1 MPCYEVNRISVKIEA
16 ADRQLLEAAIKSL
29 GFPYVRDLNDF
40 AVAGISI
47 TGSRAWLESPKYQ
60 DKLNAI
66 KRAYSKQVV
75 AKKMAQKKWVGTWR
89 KTTTKEPEIELTKY

>member
-1 MPCYEVNRISVKIEA
+1 VNRISVKIEA

-29 GFPYVRDLNDF
+29 GVPYIRDLNDF
-40 AVAGISI
+40 AVDGISI
-47 TGSRAWLESPKYQ
+47 TGSRAWLEGPKYQ

-75 AKKMAQKKWVGTWR
+75 AKKMAQKKWVGTWQ
-89 KTTTKEPEIELTKY
+89 KTETGEKITLKKY